1 MPPPSGP
8 PGMMSNMNEAQIAAA
23 RARQMQM
30 RQAMQQQG
38 LGDAGRQMS
47 AGVPQGGMGMSSMAG
62 TPSVSPQQL
71 AILQQMGP
79 GAVQCFQ
86 ILQNPQHPLVQY
98 MIQNAPGFQ
107 SAPLPQQI
115 QQMQRVQVR
124 RDDS

>member
-1 MPPPSGP
+1 
-8 PGMMSNMNEAQIAAA
+8 MNEAQIAAA

-30 RQAMQQQG
+30 RQAAMQQG

-47 AGVPQGGMGMSSMAG
+47 AGSQGGMGMPNMAG
-62 TPSVSPQQL
+62 ASSIPPQQL
-71 AILQQMGP
+71 AALQQMGP

-98 MIQNAPGFQ
+98 MIQNVPGFQ
-107 SAPLPQQI
+107 SAPPVQQI

-124 RDDS
+124 PEMPVSLCIQI